1 MSQGAGTGA
10 GGVTMDSLLQ
20 EKLPFFRGL
29 NAEKVAQLQTYFTVR
44 TVAVREELWHEG
56 EPGEYLAFVLSGC
69 MQLKKDTEFGGKPV
83 VVGVFSEGAVIGEL
97 SFSRND
103 VRVLTAAAL
112 DECQV
117 AILTR
122 TRFAALVKDHPA
134 LGVRLLETVLQA
146 TCKRLEKSYERLAA
160 IF

>member
-1 MSQGAGTGA
+1 
-10 GGVTMDSLLQ
+10 MDSLLQ
-20 EKLPFFRGL
+20 EKLAFFRGL
-29 NAEKVAQLQTYFTVR
+29 NSEQVAHLQTYFTVR
-44 TVAVREELWHEG
+44 TVAVGEELWHEG

-83 VVGVFSEGAVIGEL
+83 VVGVFSAGAVIGEL

-112 DECQV
+112 EKCQV
-117 AILTR
+117 AVLTR
-122 TRFAALVKDHPA
+122 TCFDALVKEHPA